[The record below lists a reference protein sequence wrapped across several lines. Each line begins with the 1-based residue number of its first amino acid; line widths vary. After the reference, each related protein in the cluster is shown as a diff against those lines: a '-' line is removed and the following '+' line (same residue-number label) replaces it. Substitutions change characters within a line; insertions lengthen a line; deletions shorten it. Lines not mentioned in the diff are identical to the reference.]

1 MKKIYLLLTF
11 LFLNIFS
18 QNAFSQKKDVLYEKL
33 DLFGDILETI
43 NKEYFKQI
51 NEGEVIDGA
60 INGMLQ
66 SLDPYSSYMSPK
78 TFKSM
83 NTETKGEFGGL
94 GIEVTME
101 AGLVKVI
108 SPIDDTPADRAGIRS
123 GDYIIKLDKKQVKGL
138 TLDEAVNTM
147 RGKSG
152 TPITLTI
159 RRIDVDEPIIVK
171 IVRETIN
178 KEYFKQINEGEVIDG
193 AINGMLQSLDPYS
206 SYMSPKTFKS
216 MNTETKGEFGGLG
229 IEVTMEAGLV
239 KVISPIDDTPADR
252 AGIKSGDY
260 IIKLDNKQ
268 VKGLTLDEAVNTMRG
283 KSGTPITLTIR
294 RIDVDEPIIVKIV
307 RETIKT
313 KSVVSEIK
321 ENIGYLR
328 LRSFNEKSGDELID
342 KIREIGRSKP
352 SLTGYILDLRNN
364 PGGLL
369 SQAIKISDAF
379 LDSGEIVSTKGRDPK
394 DIKVYNSKKGD
405 EINGKPLIVLINKG
419 SASASEIVAG
429 ALKDHKRAIVIG
441 EKSFGKGS
449 VQSIMP
455 LSNGGGLRLTTAKYY
470 LPSGETIEEIGVQP
484 DIKVEPQKDNFK
496 INDPINDNQLIYA
509 LKLLKAS

>member
-1 MKKIYLLLTF
+1 MKKIYILLTF
-11 LFLNIFS
+11 LIIFS
-18 QNAFSQKKDVLYEKL
+18 QNAFAQKKDVLYEKL

-43 NKEYFKQI
+43 NNEYFKQI
-51 NEGEVIDGA
+51 NEGEAIDGA

-78 TFKSM
+78 TFKNM

-101 AGLVKVI
+101 GGLVKVI
-108 SPIDDTPADRAGIRS
+108 TPIDDTPADKAGIKS
-123 GDYIIKLDKKQVKGL
+123 GDYIIKLDDKQVKGI

-152 TPITLTI
+152 TSITLTI
-159 RRIDVDEPIIVK
+159 RRVNVNEPITVK
-171 IVRETIN
+171 IVRE
-178 KEYFKQINEGEVIDG
+178 V
-193 AINGMLQSLDPYS
+193 
-206 SYMSPKTFKS
+206 
-216 MNTETKGEFGGLG
+216 
-229 IEVTMEAGLV
+229 
-239 KVISPIDDTPADR
+239 
-252 AGIKSGDY
+252 
-260 IIKLDNKQ
+260 
-268 VKGLTLDEAVNTMRG
+268 
-283 KSGTPITLTIR
+283 
-294 RIDVDEPIIVKIV
+294 
-307 RETIKT
+307 IKT
-313 KSVVSEIK
+313 KSVISEVK

-342 KIREIGRSKP
+342 KIKEIKRSNTNI
-352 SLTGYILDLRNN
+352 SGYILDLRNN

-379 LDSGEIVSTKGRDPK
+379 LDSGEIVSTKGRDPR

-405 EINGKPLIVLINKG
+405 EINGKPLIVLINQG

-429 ALKDHKRAIVIG
+429 ALKDHKRAIVVG

-470 LPSGETIEEIGVQP
+470 LPSGETIEEIGVLP
-484 DIKVEPQKDNFK
+484 DIKVEQQKDNFK
-496 INDPINDNQLIYA
+496 LNDSINDNQLIYA
-509 LKLLKAS
+509 LKLLKVS

>member
-1 MKKIYLLLTF
+1 MKKIYILLTF
-11 LFLNIFS
+11 LFLIVFS
-18 QNAFSQKKDVLYEKL
+18 QNAFSQKKDALYEKL

-43 NKEYFKQI
+43 NNEYFKQI
-51 NEGEVIDGA
+51 NEGEAIDGA

-78 TFKSM
+78 TFKNM

-101 AGLVKVI
+101 GGLVKVI
-108 SPIDDTPADRAGIRS
+108 TPIDDTPADKAGIKS
-123 GDYIIKLDKKQVKGL
+123 GDYIIKLDDKQVKGI

-152 TPITLTI
+152 TSITLTI
-159 RRIDVDEPIIVK
+159 RRVNVNEPITVK
-171 IVRETIN
+171 IVRE
-178 KEYFKQINEGEVIDG
+178 V
-193 AINGMLQSLDPYS
+193 
-206 SYMSPKTFKS
+206 
-216 MNTETKGEFGGLG
+216 
-229 IEVTMEAGLV
+229 
-239 KVISPIDDTPADR
+239 
-252 AGIKSGDY
+252 
-260 IIKLDNKQ
+260 
-268 VKGLTLDEAVNTMRG
+268 
-283 KSGTPITLTIR
+283 
-294 RIDVDEPIIVKIV
+294 
-307 RETIKT
+307 IKT
-313 KSVVSEIK
+313 KSVISEVK

-342 KIREIGRSKP
+342 KIKEIKRNNTNIS
-352 SLTGYILDLRNN
+352 GYILDLRNN

-379 LDSGEIVSTKGRDPK
+379 LDSGEIVSTKGRDPR

-405 EINGKPLIVLINKG
+405 EINGKPLIVLINQG

-429 ALKDHKRAIVIG
+429 ALKDHKRAIVVG

-470 LPSGETIEEIGVQP
+470 LPSGETIEEIGVLP
-484 DIKVEPQKDNFK
+484 DIKVEQQKDSFK
-496 INDPINDNQLIYA
+496 INDSINDNQLIYA
-509 LKLLKAS
+509 LKLLKVS

>member
-1 MKKIYLLLTF
+1 MKKIYLILTF
-11 LFLNIFS
+11 LFLNLLS
-18 QNAFSQKKDVLYEKL
+18 LSAFSQKKDALYEKL
-33 DLFGDILETI
+33 DLFSDILETI

-51 NEGEVIDGA
+51 NEGDVIDGA

-78 TFKSM
+78 TFKNM

-123 GDYIIKLDKKQVKGL
+123 GDYIIKLD
-138 TLDEAVNTM
+138 
-147 RGKSG
+147 
-152 TPITLTI
+152 
-159 RRIDVDEPIIVK
+159 
-171 IVRETIN
+171 
-178 KEYFKQINEGEVIDG
+178 
-193 AINGMLQSLDPYS
+193 
-206 SYMSPKTFKS
+206 
-216 MNTETKGEFGGLG
+216 
-229 IEVTMEAGLV
+229 
-239 KVISPIDDTPADR
+239 
-252 AGIKSGDY
+252 
-260 IIKLDNKQ
+260 NKQ

-294 RIDVDEPIIVKIV
+294 RIDVDDPIIVKII

-313 KSVVSEIK
+313 RSVVSEVK
-321 ENIGYLR
+321 ENVGYLR
-328 LRSFNEKSGDELID
+328 LRSFNEKSGDELIN
-342 KIREIGRSKP
+342 KIKEINKSKP
-352 SLTGYILDLRNN
+352 NITGYILDLRNN

-379 LDSGEIVSTKGRDPK
+379 LDSGEIVSTKGRDLK

-405 EINGKPLIVLINKG
+405 EISGKPLIVLINKG

-429 ALKDHKRAIVIG
+429 ALKDHKRAIVLG

-470 LPSGETIEEIGVQP
+470 LPSGETIEDIGVQP
-484 DIKVEPQKDNFK
+484 DIKVEQQKDNFK
-496 INDPINDNQLIYA
+496 INDPVNDNQLIYA
-509 LKLLKAS
+509 LKLLKVS